1 MCNHGFIGRF
11 LQAPSLAAALAPL
24 LLFLFPPCSPMA
36 AQMQIPGT
44 VQPPT
49 MHADEFDVFFG
60 RPEIWRADA
69 ASFNGAAAPQT
80 SGTSME
86 PKVSVDE
93 LRHPLTEK
101 ARRLLATA
109 LAYVGKGEHR
119 KAIATLREGMAKVR
133 ALVPYAH
140 GVLGVEYLRLG
151 QTAEAVPE
159 LAEAATLFPHDA
171 MVHSNLAVSLC
182 MSGQTDRAEREAR
195 LALYLDPESYPA
207 QVLLS
212 DIEEAKARQARR

>member
-1 MCNHGFIGRF
+1 MCSRGFIGRYSP
-11 LQAPSLAAALAPL
+11 APSLAVALAS
-24 LLFLFPPCSPMA
+24 FLFFFAPWAPVA

-44 VQPPT
+44 VRPPM

-60 RPEIWRADA
+60 RLENWHADA
-69 ASFNGAAAPQT
+69 HSLNGPAAPQNPEP
-80 SGTSME
+80 GVE

-101 ARRLLATA
+101 ARHLLAKA
-109 LAYVGKGEHR
+109 LAYAGKGEHG

-171 MVHSNLAVSLC
+171 MAHSNLAVSLC
-182 MSGQTDRAEREAR
+182 MTGQTDRAEQEAR
-195 LALYLDPESYPA
+195 LALYLDPDSQSA
-207 QVLLS
+207 QVLLG
-212 DIEEAKARQARR
+212 DIEEAKARHKPQ